1 MLRTWP
7 VIPPARGVETRVSR
21 AAGFAVPEFASETV
35 WCEDVIY
42 EEMEEIARSVRK

>member
-21 AAGFAVPEFASETV
+21 DVGFAVPEFASETV
-35 WCEDVIY
+35 WYEDVTY
-42 EEMEEIARSVRK
+42 EEMEETARSVRK

>member
-7 VIPPARGVETRVSR
+7 VIPPARGVETRMSR

-35 WCEDVIY
+35 WYEDVTY
-42 EEMEEIARSVRK
+42 EEMEETARSVRK